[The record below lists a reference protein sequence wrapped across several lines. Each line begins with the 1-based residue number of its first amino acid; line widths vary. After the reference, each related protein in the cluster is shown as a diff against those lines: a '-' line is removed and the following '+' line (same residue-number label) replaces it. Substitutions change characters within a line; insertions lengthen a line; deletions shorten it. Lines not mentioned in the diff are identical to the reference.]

1 LARAADRLRR
11 HVHGRHRRGLVGAG
25 WDMDAAGQLAGRQP
39 DLCGRRRGRV
49 EVGPSAWGGDVS
61 VGDDM
66 FKGGIVVPKV
76 IGWGAALVGL
86 TLVAGGVDLYYDLRG
101 RVDRLSDR
109 MAAVEEAGP
118 SQTQA
123 LNAIR
128 DEMARTSNE

>member
-1 LARAADRLRR
+1 
-11 HVHGRHRRGLVGAG
+11 
-25 WDMDAAGQLAGRQP
+25 M
-39 DLCGRRRGRV
+39 
-49 EVGPSAWGGDVS
+49 EVGSSAWGGDVS

-66 FKGGIVVPKV
+66 FRGGIVVPKV

-128 DEMARTSNE
+128 DEMARTSNEIAGLRANINILLQDRWRGQPGAPGGQPYP